1 MGIISHMYINIYML
15 LLWATAASADLL
27 DSANVGRRSSVDF
40 WRFSKFRIFVKKLS
54 FGYFGESLDTRG
66 VWKCQFF
73 WFLVDLKI
81 LIFWVFL
88 VGLKILVGSYGAV
101 LVGVSMM

>member
-1 MGIISHMYINIYML
+1 MILKI
-15 LLWATAASADLL
+15 L
-27 DSANVGRRSSVDF
+27 DFCQKMV
-40 WRFSKFRIFVKKLS
+40 

-66 VWKCQFF
+66 VWKCQFV
-73 WFLVDLKI
+73 WFLVDFKI
-81 LIFWVFL
+81 LIFWGFL